1 MMNRNSKT
9 RRDPVQ
15 EVKKPFL
22 NGDAVDENTVK
33 NSLAFFGVMILVFII
48 SLIACASTAA
58 AGSILRLLINGAVII
73 VVMMLFYNNGAG
85 KGADAV
91 ARGEILYQKQ
101 EKGQEFSESERKICF
116 HHMKGYITGIIG
128 TLPFLIA
135 AVYLA
140 VLTKPQMTGA
150 GTLPSWMQS
159 YAQRSDI
166 GSALINYTQPEGMTL
181 LDYVRTLI
189 RICIIPFVNIV
200 GSSNQQGMAVVER
213 LSPLIL
219 LLPAAA
225 YGTGYL
231 QGKRIR
237 SKIHTAIKENNKK
250 RIRIEKKKRAARIRS
265 REPEQLN

>member
-1 MMNRNSKT
+1 MNRNSKT

-33 NSLAFFGVMILVFII
+33 NSLAFFGVMILVFIV

-58 AGSILRLLINGAVII
+58 AGSILRLLINGPVSQHLRIHSFS
-73 VVMMLFYNNGAG
+73 VDKL
-85 KGADAV
+85 KD
-91 ARGEILYQKQ
+91 QK
-101 EKGQEFSESERKICF
+101 SERKICF
-116 HHMKGYITGIIG
+116 HHLKGYITGIIG

-189 RICIIPFVNIV
+189 RICIIPFVNII

-225 YGTGYL
+225 YGTGYI